1 MSDQRRSKVAAG
13 RVAGKTAREIAQETG
28 LAAKTVERQANDPRT
43 VTLIQR
49 LKQRDGAQLE
59 RMWKSALDTM
69 ERDMKSKDNA
79 VCAAARTQF
88 LRLLPL
94 GDPPPVAVAPSDNS
108 AGTITLE
115 ELLATYHQVTNG

>member
-49 LKQRDGAQLE
+49 LKQRDGSQLE

-79 VCAAARTQF
+79 VCAAARAQF
-88 LRLLPL
+88 LR
-94 GDPPPVAVAPSDNS
+94 
-108 AGTITLE
+108 AGASE
-115 ELLATYHQVTNG
+115 G